1 MSDAFGTSGNSDDL
15 AHTDEMPAGVSRRN
29 FIRDVAAMTV
39 AGSVLAGC
47 ARNAS
52 AASTGAMSSTAAGG
66 ARRAAS
72 IAMKPTVDGIGVQ
85 LYTVGDQ
92 LRTDFDGTLEKIA
105 QIGYKQ
111 VEFAGYNNKTA
122 EQVRALLDRLK
133 LKSPSTHIGMD
144 LLRKDLDAQINFA
157 QTVGHEYITIPSLGR
172 TETPMNTVDAWK
184 RIADEC
190 NTLGAKLKSSGLK
203 LAFHSH
209 SGEFVDVGGGKTGMD
224 VFVTETDPA
233 LFNFE
238 MDLGWARVASQDPV
252 AWFKKY
258 PDRFCMWHVK
268 DFENL
273 KAAQDRET
281 ISLRNAAA
289 ATPRP
294 ATTPPA
300 AAPGGRGAGG
310 APPAAGGGRGAA
322 GGAPPAPQPGRPCPV
337 GSGDIDYRPILA
349 EWKVSG
355 MKYFFVEQDG
365 AAGWPGGS
373 LASITTSY
381 ATLRKLLG

>member
-1 MSDAFGTSGNSDDL
+1 MSGAFGTSGNSDD
-15 AHTDEMPAGVSRRN
+15 AANTNDSPTGVSRRN
-29 FIRDVAAMTV
+29 FIRDVAALTV
-39 AGSVLAGC
+39 TGSVLGGC
-47 ARNAS
+47 TRNAN
-52 AASTGAMSSTAAGG
+52 AASSGAISSTATNG
-66 ARRAAS
+66 ARRVAS
-72 IAMKPTVDGIGVQ
+72 IAMKPSIDGIGVQ
-85 LYTVGDQ
+85 LYTVSDQ
-92 LRTDFDGTLEKIA
+92 LRTDFDGTMEKVA

-111 VEFAGYNNKTA
+111 VEFAGYNSKTP

-144 LLRKDLDAQINFA
+144 ALRKDLDAQIHFA
-157 QTVGHEYITIPSLGR
+157 QVVGHEYLTIPSLGR

-184 RIADEC
+184 RIAAEC

-224 VFVTETDPA
+224 VFITETDPSV
-233 LFNFE
+233 FNFQ

-273 KAAQDRET
+273 KGAQDREA
-281 ISLRNAAA
+281 ISLRNASA

-294 ATTPPA
+294 VNAAPPA
-300 AAPGGRGAGG
+300 AAGG
-310 APPAAGGGRGAA
+310 AGGRGAA

-337 GSGDIDYRPILA
+337 GSGDIDFRPILA

-355 MKYFFVEQDG
+355 MRYFFVEQDG
-365 AAGWPGGS
+365 AAQWPGGS
-373 LASITTSY
+373 LASISTSY
-381 ATLRKLLG
+381 QTLRKLLA